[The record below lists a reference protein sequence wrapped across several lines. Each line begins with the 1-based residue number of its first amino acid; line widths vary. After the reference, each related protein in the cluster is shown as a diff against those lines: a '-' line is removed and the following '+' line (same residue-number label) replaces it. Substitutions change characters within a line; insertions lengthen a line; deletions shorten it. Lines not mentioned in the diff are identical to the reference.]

1 MEEVTREN
9 LIDWFGSDHGIDDRT
24 LQDLNDELNDTR
36 AQIFDHFG
44 FRAQSITPSGVMWS

>member
-9 LIDWFGSDHGIDDRT
+9 LIDWFGSDHSIDDRT

-44 FRAQSITPSGVMWS
+44 FRA